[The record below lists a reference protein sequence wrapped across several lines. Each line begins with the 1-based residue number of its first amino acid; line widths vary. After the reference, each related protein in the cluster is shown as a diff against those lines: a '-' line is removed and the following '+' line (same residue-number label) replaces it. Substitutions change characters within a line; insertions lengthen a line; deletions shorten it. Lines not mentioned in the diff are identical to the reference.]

1 MEKIINKPNK
11 TNDSEWNEYF
21 MTNSTNIIYS
31 DLSYEIM
38 GTIFEVHKEL
48 GPGFIESIYEKALIE
63 ELSKRG
69 IKVETQKVID
79 ITYKDKK
86 VGVHRLDLIVEDKV
100 VVEFKTVE
108 RFSIHHK
115 AQLTSYLK
123 ASGYKLGILVNFSK
137 SKVEYQR
144 VLIR

>member
-11 TNDSEWNEYF
+11 A
-21 MTNSTNIIYS
+21 NIIYA

-38 GTIFEVHKEL
+38 GAIFEVHKEL
-48 GPGFIESIYEKALIE
+48 GPGFLESVYEKALIE
-63 ELSKRG
+63 ELTRRR
-69 IKVETQKVID
+69 IKVESQKVID
-79 ITYKDKK
+79 LSYKSKK
-86 VGVHRLDLIVEDKV
+86 IGVHRLDIVVEDKV
-100 VVEFKTVE
+100 VIELKTAE

-137 SKVEYQR
+137 SKIEYQR
-144 VLIR
+144 VVIR